1 MLSRAENV
9 PNLTRRFG
17 GWLVTDASVRMQLRS
32 LEEGLDEPDH
42 PKYLVPGFTI

>member
-17 GWLVTDASVRMQLRS
+17 GWLATDARVRNQLRS
-32 LEEGLDEPDH
+32 LEKGLDEPDH
-42 PKYLVPGFTI
+42 PK